1 MQDEYYMAR
10 ALKLAQ
16 RGRFTTH
23 PNPNVGCVI
32 VKDGEIVGEG
42 YHQRAGEPHA
52 EVHALRMAGEKA
64 KGATAYVTLE
74 PCSHH
79 GRTPPCCDAL
89 IAAGVARVVASM
101 QDPNPQVAGRGLY
114 RLQQA
119 GIDVSHGLMMSEAEQ
134 LNKGFL
140 KRMRTGFPYIQLKLG
155 ASLDGRTAMA
165 SGESQWITSPQAR
178 RDVQRLRAQSHAILT
193 SSATVLAD
201 DPALTVRWSELDEQT
216 QGLYPQQN
224 LRDVQRLRAQSH
236 AILTSSATVLADDPA
251 LTVRWSELDEQTQG
265 LYPQQNL
272 RQPVRIV
279 IDSQN
284 RVTPEHRIVQQPGET
299 WFARTQE
306 DSREWPETVRTLLIP
321 EHKGHLDLVVLM
333 MQLGKQQINSI
344 WVEAGP
350 TLAGAL
356 LQAGLVDELIVYIAP
371 KLLGNDARGLCT
383 LPGLEKLADAPQFKF
398 KEIRHVGPDVCLHLV
413 GA

>member
-1 MQDEYYMAR
+1 MQDELYMAR
-10 ALKLAQ
+10 ALKLAA

-42 YHQRAGEPHA
+42 FHYRAGEPHA
-52 EVHALRMAGEKA
+52 EVHALRMAGEQA
-64 KGATAYVTLE
+64 QGATAYVTLE

-79 GRTPPCCDAL
+79 GRTPPCCEAL
-89 IAAGVARVVASM
+89 IAAGMSRVVAAM

-114 RLQQA
+114 RLQQE
-119 GIDVSHGLMMSEAEQ
+119 GVDVSHGLMMNEAEA

-140 KRMRTGFPYIQLKLG
+140 KRMRTGFPWIQLKMG

-201 DPALTVRWSELDEQT
+201 DPALTVRWDELNADT
-216 QGLYPQQN
+216 QALYPQ
-224 LRDVQRLRAQSH
+224 
-236 AILTSSATVLADDPA
+236 
-251 LTVRWSELDEQTQG
+251 E
-265 LYPQQNL
+265 NL
-272 RQPVRIV
+272 RQPLRIV

-284 RVTPEHRIVQQPGET
+284 RVTPQHRIVEQAGET
-299 WFARTQE
+299 LFARTRE
-306 DSREWPETVRTLLIP
+306 DERQWPENVRTLLVP
-321 EHKGHLDLVVLM
+321 EHNGRLDLVVLM
-333 MQLGKQQINSI
+333 MLLGKQQINSI
-344 WVEAGP
+344 WVEAGS

-356 LQAGLVDELIVYIAP
+356 LEAGLVDELIVYIAP
-371 KLLGNDARGLCT
+371 KLLGSDARGLCV
-383 LPGLEKLADAPQFKF
+383 LPGLEKLEQAPHFKF
-398 KEIRHVGPDVCLHLV
+398 NEIRHVGPDICLHLV
-413 GA
+413 NA

>member
-1 MQDEYYMAR
+1 MQDELYMAR
-10 ALKLAQ
+10 ALKLAA

-42 YHQRAGEPHA
+42 FHYRAGEPHA

-64 KGATAYVTLE
+64 QGATAYVTLE
-74 PCSHH
+74 PCSHQ
-79 GRTPPCCDAL
+79 GRTPPCCEAL
-89 IAAGVARVVASM
+89 IAAGVSRVVAAM

-114 RLQQA
+114 RLQQE
-119 GIDVSHGLMMSEAEQ
+119 GVDVSHGLMMNEAEA

-140 KRMRTGFPYIQLKLG
+140 KRMRTGFPWIQLKMG

-201 DPALTVRWSELDEQT
+201 DPALTVRWDELNADT
-216 QGLYPQQN
+216 QALYPQ
-224 LRDVQRLRAQSH
+224 
-236 AILTSSATVLADDPA
+236 
-251 LTVRWSELDEQTQG
+251 E
-265 LYPQQNL
+265 NL
-272 RQPVRIV
+272 RQPLRIV

-284 RVTPEHRIVQQPGET
+284 RVTPQHRIVEQAGET
-299 WFARTQE
+299 LFARTRE
-306 DSREWPETVRTLLIP
+306 DERQWPENVRTLLMP
-321 EHKGHLDLVVLM
+321 EHNGRLDLVVLM
-333 MQLGKQQINSI
+333 MLLGKQQINSI
-344 WVEAGP
+344 WVEAGS

-356 LQAGLVDELIVYIAP
+356 LEAGLVDELIVYIAP
-371 KLLGNDARGLCT
+371 KLLGSDARGLCV
-383 LPGLEKLADAPQFKF
+383 LPGLEKLEQAPHFKF
-398 KEIRHVGPDVCLHLV
+398 NEIRHVGPDICLHLV
-413 GA
+413 NA

>member
-1 MQDEYYMAR
+1 MQDELYMAR
-10 ALKLAQ
+10 ALKLAA

-42 YHQRAGEPHA
+42 FHYRAGEPHA

-64 KGATAYVTLE
+64 QGATAYVTLE

-79 GRTPPCCDAL
+79 GRTPPCCEAL
-89 IAAGVARVVASM
+89 IAAGVSRVVAAM

-114 RLQQA
+114 RLQQE
-119 GIDVSHGLMMSEAEQ
+119 GVDVSHGLMMNEAEA

-140 KRMRTGFPYIQLKLG
+140 KRMRTGFPWIQLKMG

-201 DPALTVRWSELDEQT
+201 DPALTVRWDELNADT
-216 QGLYPQQN
+216 QALYPQ
-224 LRDVQRLRAQSH
+224 
-236 AILTSSATVLADDPA
+236 
-251 LTVRWSELDEQTQG
+251 E
-265 LYPQQNL
+265 NL
-272 RQPVRIV
+272 RQPLRIV

-284 RVTPEHRIVQQPGET
+284 RVTPQHRIVEQVGET
-299 WFARTQE
+299 LFARTRADERQ
-306 DSREWPETVRTLLIP
+306 WPENVRTLLVP
-321 EHKGHLDLVVLM
+321 EHNGRLDLVVLM
-333 MQLGKQQINSI
+333 MLLGKQQINSI

-356 LQAGLVDELIVYIAP
+356 LEAGLVDELIVYIAP
-371 KLLGNDARGLCT
+371 KLLGSDARGLCV
-383 LPGLEKLADAPQFKF
+383 LPGLEKLEQAPHFKF
-398 KEIRHVGPDVCLHLV
+398 NEIRHVGPDICLHLV
-413 GA
+413 NA

>member
-1 MQDEYYMAR
+1 MQDEMYMAR
-10 ALKLAQ
+10 ALKLAA

-42 YHQRAGEPHA
+42 FHYRAGEPHA
-52 EVHALRMAGEKA
+52 EVHALRMAGEQA
-64 KGATAYVTLE
+64 RGATAYVTLE

-89 IAAGVARVVASM
+89 IAAGISRVVAAM

-119 GIDVSHGLMMSEAEQ
+119 GIEVSHGLMMNEAEA

-140 KRMRTGFPYIQLKLG
+140 KRMRTGFPWVQLKLG

-201 DPALTVRWSELDEQT
+201 DPALTVRWQELSADT
-216 QGLYPQQN
+216 QALYP
-224 LRDVQRLRAQSH
+224 
-236 AILTSSATVLADDPA
+236 
-251 LTVRWSELDEQTQG
+251 EE
-265 LYPQQNL
+265 NL
-272 RQPVRIV
+272 RQPLRVV

-284 RVTPEHRIVQQPGET
+284 RVTPEHRIVQQAGET
-299 WFARTQE
+299 LFARLGADERQWP
-306 DSREWPETVRTLLIP
+306 DSVRTLLVP
-321 EHKGHLDLVVLM
+321 EHNGHLDLVLLM
-333 MQLGKQQINSI
+333 MLLGKQQINSV
-344 WVEAGP
+344 WVEAGA

-356 LQAGLVDELIVYIAP
+356 LQAGLGGGVIGFILP
-371 KLLGNDARGLCT
+371 KMFGKPARGFCG
-383 LPGLEKLADAPQFKF
+383 LPG
-398 KEIRHVGPDVCLHLV
+398 V
-413 GA
+413 